1 MLEYLPLLFKGA
13 LLSLEVAVVSLAIAT
28 VLGILFAFFKLSKSK
43 KLQATGYIY
52 SSITRGVPELVLM
65 LTIYYGGQV
74 AINNFLELI
83 GLGHLRLDLSSFF
96 VGTITIG
103 FIYGAYM
110 SETFRGAILA
120 IEKGQVEAGQAFGFS
135 RSTLFLRIIMPQMI
149 RHGLASY
156 TNNWLVLLKTISL
169 VSLIGL
175 NDVVH
180 YSKLASGSTQ
190 KPFYFYILLSLFF
203 LAATALSL
211 YLLKKVE
218 QRYHI

>member
-28 VLGILFAFFKLSKSK
+28 VLGILFAFFKLSKNK

-120 IEKGQVEAGQAFGFS
+120 IEKGQIEAGQAFGFS
-135 RSTLFLRIIMPQMI
+135 RPTLFLRIIMPQMI

-190 KPFYFYILLSLFF
+190 KPFFFYILLSLFF
-203 LAATALSL
+203 LAATAISL

-218 QRYHI
+218 RRYHI